1 MLPLVRYVQGSW
13 ERPRQT
19 PDGQSER
26 WGLFAGGLVGPVT
39 PGTSEVG
46 TDAHLSSLFSPGL
59 LVIASLLSGREKTVK
74 IRLTIRQRA
83 SPILGNLGEGG
94 LSLPGFGLN

>member
-1 MLPLVRYVQGSW
+1 MSKAAGRDPDRPQMARAKGGGSLP
-13 ERPRQT
+13 
-19 PDGQSER
+19 
-26 WGLFAGGLVGPVT
+26 GGLVGPVT

-59 LVIASLLSGREKTVK
+59 LVIVSLLSGREKTVK
-74 IRLTIRQRA
+74 IRLTMRQRA